1 MALWQFTNFNKYGN
15 PRTRIIHRP
24 DGEGFSHGP
33 GFGPT
38 MVSRFQYEYK
48 HEVLPPGLVSIGG
61 ELFLVPTWQKVD
73 KNTTLKDINWIKP
86 KPKVKKQPI
95 IETHISGSGLGE
107 YKTKYYPES
116 GKYHCSYPGYWRSSG
131 NCKHVKQ
138 MKNKINNE

>member
-1 MALWQFTNFNKYGN
+1 MKKSLLFSFIIILFLGCNYTNKKDKN
-15 PRTRIIHRP
+15 
-24 DGEGFSHGP
+24 
-33 GFGPT
+33 
-38 MVSRFQYEYK
+38 
-48 HEVLPPGLVSIGG
+48 EVLT
-61 ELFLVPTWQKVD
+61 FKKQKKLSQPESAFKKEV
-73 KNTTLKDINWIKP
+73 KKPEP

-116 GKYHCSYPGYWRSSG
+116 GKYHCSCPGYWRSSG